1 MVLEDRFSNQAR
13 ESSKEIRRLHQEA
26 KNITNA
32 NLNAV
37 NRMATAGMAIGSAAA
52 YGIGEAVL
60 QGAKFI
66 DTMTFVKA
74 IAKDTGTD
82 FSLLSQRAK
91 TLGKDTMFTSQD
103 IGSAM
108 QYMAMA
114 GQGTTEIFNN
124 ITAAA
129 DLANATM
136 SELGGKGGAADIMTN
151 IMKMF
156 MIDSTEANSTR
167 VSDVLTRA
175 VTRSNTN
182 LYDLG
187 EAIKY
192 AGTTTTNLGATL
204 EQTAAAIGVLGDAGI
219 QGSMAGTALA
229 NAYRYL
235 SKSIGDP
242 NFKGGKALAKLGLSK
257 SDFIDAN
264 GQLIDL
270 GLALQ
275 KIANASRG
283 LGELDQYNL
292 LVNILGVRGERA
304 GSTMIRAFQNYTNLL
319 DELNNNSQGAA
330 VSVREQRMASLAGAI
345 ETVQSTW
352 ENLTTSFAE
361 SLGPTLTPWLRGI
374 GKILEGVQAIFDSP
388 IGPFVSAL
396 VTGTVVLGTINAS
409 VIALKS
415 SMRLLFNDS
424 TVSLR
429 NMFLVMK
436 QGWKASTIS
445 AAEYAAMQRSIIA
458 QGKAGLAGRGVGNA
472 MLYHEWMRS
481 HQGQYLGKVMGK
493 EDKTGRM
500 RYYAQTASGGT
511 RRISEAVATR
521 YAQRYNPLSLIGG
534 AAAGAAAGGTRR
546 ISEAVATRYAQRYNP
561 LSLIGGAAA
570 GAAGGAALRFG
581 ASSVMRG
588 ALAFFGGPWG
598 LALSAVITFLPMIIS
613 ALTKSNEQSSET
625 NSLLKA
631 LTPEEERQKRIDEAN
646 LTTAE
651 REVLNTDALVKFYTS
666 LDKFN
671 ANMERNFA
679 NAQPGTK
686 SINIYLDGNLIGSKA
701 INEHSQNEVIEVG
714 GK

>member
-74 IAKDTGTD
+74 ITKDTGTD

-242 NFKGGKALAKLGLSK
+242 NFKGGKALAALGLSK

-352 ENLTTSFAE
+352 ENLTTSFTE

-534 AAAGAAAGGTRR
+534 AAGA
-546 ISEAVATRYAQRYNP
+546 
-561 LSLIGGAAA
+561 
-570 GAAGGAALRFG
+570 AAGGAALRFG

>member
-242 NFKGGKALAKLGLSK
+242 NFKGGKALAALGLSK

-319 DELNNNSQGAA
+319 GELNNNSQGAA
-330 VSVREQRMASLAGAI
+330 ASVREQRMASLAGAI

-534 AAAGAAAGGTRR
+534 AAGAAAGG
-546 ISEAVATRYAQRYNP
+546 ATAAAA
-561 LSLIGGAAA
+561 GGAAGA
-570 GAAGGAALRFG
+570 AAGGAALRFG

-598 LALSAVITFLPMIIS
+598 LALSAIITFLPMIIT
-613 ALTKSNEQSSET
+613 ALNKNNDQSSET

-631 LTPEEERQKRIDEAN
+631 TLTSKEERQQRIDAAN

-686 SINIYLDGNLIGSKA
+686 SINIYLDGNLVGSKA

>member
-1 MVLEDRFSNQAR
+1 MVLEDRFSHQAR

-82 FSLLSQRAK
+82 ISLLSQRAK

-242 NFKGGKALAKLGLSK
+242 NFKGGKALAALGLSK

-264 GQLIDL
+264 GRLIDL

-275 KIANASRG
+275 KIANASKG

-292 LVNILGVRGERA
+292 LVNIFGVRGERA

-319 DELNNNSQGAA
+319 DELNNSQGAA
-330 VSVREQRMASLAGAI
+330 ASVREQRMASLAGAI
-345 ETVQSTW
+345 ETVQSIW

-409 VIALKS
+409 VIVLKS

-424 TVSLR
+424 TISLR

-534 AAAGAAAGGTRR
+534 AAGA
-546 ISEAVATRYAQRYNP
+546 
-561 LSLIGGAAA
+561 
-570 GAAGGAALRFG
+570 AAGGAALRFG

-598 LALSAVITFLPMIIS
+598 LALSAIITFLPMIIT
-613 ALTKSNEQSSET
+613 ALNKNNDQSSET

-631 LTPEEERQKRIDEAN
+631 TLTSKEERQQRIDAAN

-671 ANMERNFA
+671 ANMERKFA

-686 SINIYLDGNLIGSKA
+686 SINIYLDGNLVGSKA

>member
-82 FSLLSQRAK
+82 FSFLSQRAK

-242 NFKGGKALAKLGLSK
+242 NFKGGKALAALGLSK

-330 VSVREQRMASLAGAI
+330 VFVREQRMASLAGAI
-345 ETVQSTW
+345 ETVQSVW
-352 ENLTTSFAE
+352 ENLITSFAE

-534 AAAGAAAGGTRR
+534 AAGA
-546 ISEAVATRYAQRYNP
+546 
-561 LSLIGGAAA
+561 
-570 GAAGGAALRFG
+570 AAGGAALRFG

-598 LALSAVITFLPMIIS
+598 LALSAVITFLPMIIT
-613 ALTKSNEQSSET
+613 ALNKNNDQSSET

-631 LTPEEERQKRIDEAN
+631 TLTSKEERQQRIDAAN

-686 SINIYLDGNLIGSKA
+686 SINIYLDGNLVGSKA

>member
-37 NRMATAGMAIGSAAA
+37 NRLASTGAAIGATAA
-52 YGIGEAVL
+52 YGIGRAVIE
-60 QGAKFI
+60 GSKFI

-82 FSLLSQRAK
+82 FSLLSKRAK
-91 TLGKDTMFTSQD
+91 TLGRDTMFTSQD

-114 GQGTTEIFNN
+114 GQGTTEIYNN

-156 MIDSTEANSTR
+156 TISSTEANSTR
-167 VSDVLTRA
+167 VADVLTRA

-204 EQTAAAIGVLGDAGI
+204 EQTAAAIGVMGDAGI

-242 NFKGGKALAKLGLSK
+242 NFKGGKALARLGLTRA
-257 SDFIDAN
+257 DFLDAN
-264 GQLIDL
+264 GNLIDL

-275 KIANASRG
+275 KIANASKG
-283 LGELDQYNL
+283 LGSLDQYNL
-292 LVNILGVRGERA
+292 LVSILGVRGERA
-304 GSTMIRAFQNYTNLL
+304 GSTMVRAFQNYTNLL
-319 DELNNNSQGAA
+319 NELNNNSVAA
-330 VSVREQRMASLAGAI
+330 AATVREQRMASLAGAI

-352 ENLTTSFAE
+352 ENLTTSFTE
-361 SLGPTLTPWLRGI
+361 SLAPTLIPWLRGI

-409 VIALKS
+409 VIAWKS

-424 TVSLR
+424 TISLR

-436 QGWKASTIS
+436 QGWKAGAIS
-445 AAEYAAMQRSIIA
+445 VAEYGAIQQAVIA
-458 QGKAGLAGRGVGNA
+458 QGKAGMAGQGVGNT
-472 MLYHEWMRS
+472 MLGLGLMRANPKKYY
-481 HQGQYLGKVMGK
+481 GRIMGSP
-493 EDKTGRM
+493 DKTGRM
-500 RYYAQTASGGT
+500 RYYTQRTDPRTGKLRTVQVKDATAIRYARRFSPLAAVGGRAASGASALG
-511 RRISEAVATR
+511 
-521 YAQRYNPLSLIGG
+521 
-534 AAAGAAAGGTRR
+534 
-546 ISEAVATRYAQRYNP
+546 
-561 LSLIGGAAA
+561 
-570 GAAGGAALRFG
+570 ALRFG
-581 ASSVMRG
+581 ASTVMRG

-598 LALSAVITFLPMIIS
+598 MALGAVITFLPMILS
-613 ALTKSNEQSSET
+613 ALNKNNDQTDTTNGLIKS
-625 NSLLKA
+625 
-631 LTPEEERQKRIDEAN
+631 LTPEEQRKKNIEAADLTPEERQVILADAMAKNMETIAN
-646 LTTAE
+646 LPEKIVA
-651 REVLNTDALVKFYTS
+651 ALE
-666 LDKFN
+666 
-671 ANMERNFA
+671 AFA
-679 NAQPGTK
+679 SSGSTGDVV
-686 SINIYLDGNLIGSKA
+686 INLDGDTILRKPISNSRE
-701 INEHSQNEVIEVG
+701 NEIIEVG

>member
-37 NRMATAGMAIGSAAA
+37 NRTATAGMAIGSAAT

-292 LVNILGVRGERA
+292 LVNILGVRGERT

-330 VSVREQRMASLAGAI
+330 ASVREQRMASLAGVI

-361 SLGPTLTPWLRGI
+361 SLGPTLIPWLRGI

-521 YAQRYNPLSLIGG
+521 YAQRYNPLSF
-534 AAAGAAAGGTRR
+534 A
-546 ISEAVATRYAQRYNP
+546 
-561 LSLIGGAAA
+561 
-570 GAAGGAALRFG
+570 GAALRFG

-598 LALSAVITFLPMIIS
+598 LALSAIITFLPMIIT
-613 ALTKSNEQSSET
+613 ALNKNNDQSSET

-631 LTPEEERQKRIDEAN
+631 TLTSKEERQQRIDAAN

-686 SINIYLDGNLIGSKA
+686 SINIYLDGNLVGSKA

>member
-32 NLNAV
+32 NLNVV

-242 NFKGGKALAKLGLSK
+242 NFKGGKALAALGLSK

-319 DELNNNSQGAA
+319 DELDNNSQGAA
-330 VSVREQRMASLAGAI
+330 ASVREQRMASLAGAI

-534 AAAGAAAGGTRR
+534 GAASGGTRR

-561 LSLIGGAAA
+561 LSLIGGAAGA
-570 GAAGGAALRFG
+570 AAGGAALRFG

-598 LALSAVITFLPMIIS
+598 LALSAIITFLPMIIT
-613 ALTKSNEQSSET
+613 ALNKNNDQSSET

-631 LTPEEERQKRIDEAN
+631 TLTSKEERQQRIDAAN

-686 SINIYLDGNLIGSKA
+686 SINIYLDGNLVGSKA

>member
-242 NFKGGKALAKLGLSK
+242 NFKGGKALAALGLSK

-283 LGELDQYNL
+283 LGELDQHNL

-330 VSVREQRMASLAGAI
+330 ASVREQRMASLAGAI

-352 ENLTTSFAE
+352 ESLTTSFAE

-458 QGKAGLAGRGVGNA
+458 QGKAGLAG
-472 MLYHEWMRS
+472 WMRS

-534 AAAGAAAGGTRR
+534 AAGA
-546 ISEAVATRYAQRYNP
+546 
-561 LSLIGGAAA
+561 
-570 GAAGGAALRFG
+570 AAGGAALRFG

-598 LALSAVITFLPMIIS
+598 LALSAIITFLPMIIT
-613 ALTKSNEQSSET
+613 ALNKNNDQSSET

-631 LTPEEERQKRIDEAN
+631 TLTSKEERQQRIDAAN

-671 ANMERNFA
+671 AHMERNFA

-686 SINIYLDGNLIGSKA
+686 SINIYLDGNLVGSKA

>member
-204 EQTAAAIGVLGDAGI
+204 EQTAAAIGALGDAGI

-242 NFKGGKALAKLGLSK
+242 NFKGGKALAALGLSK

-330 VSVREQRMASLAGAI
+330 ASVREQRMASLAGAI
-345 ETVQSTW
+345 ETVRSIW

-534 AAAGAAAGGTRR
+534 AAGA
-546 ISEAVATRYAQRYNP
+546 
-561 LSLIGGAAA
+561 
-570 GAAGGAALRFG
+570 AAGGAALRFG

-598 LALSAVITFLPMIIS
+598 LALSAIITFLPMIIT
-613 ALTKSNEQSSET
+613 ALNKNNDQSSET

-631 LTPEEERQKRIDEAN
+631 TLTSKEERQQRIAAAN

-686 SINIYLDGNLIGSKA
+686 SINIYLDGNLVGSKA

>member
-1 MVLEDRFSNQAR
+1 MFTSGSPNQGQLSIGIALVLEDRFSNQAR
-13 ESSKEIRRLHQEA
+13 ESSKEIRRLHQDA

-37 NRMATAGMAIGSAAA
+37 SKFATTAAAIGGAAG
-52 YGIGEAVL
+52 YGIMNAVM
-60 QGAKFI
+60 QGAKFV
-66 DTMTFVKA
+66 DTMTFVRA

-82 FSLLSQRAK
+82 FSLLSKKAK
-91 TLGKDTMFTSQD
+91 TLGRDTMFTSQD

-156 MIDSTEANSTR
+156 MIDSTEKNSTR
-167 VSDVLTRA
+167 VADVLTRA

-204 EQTAAAIGVLGDAGI
+204 EQTAAALGVLGDAGI

-242 NFKGGKALAKLGLSK
+242 NFKGGKALAKLGLTK
-257 SDFIDAN
+257 QDFVDAN

-270 GLALQ
+270 GLAMQ
-275 KIANASRG
+275 KIAKASQG
-283 LGELDQYNL
+283 LGSLDQYNL
-292 LVNILGVRGERA
+292 LVNILGVRGERS
-304 GSTMIRAFQNYTNLL
+304 GSTMIRAFGNYTTLL
-319 DELNNNSQGAA
+319 NELNTNATGAA
-330 VSVREQRMASLAGAI
+330 ASVREQRMASLAGAI

-352 ENLTTSFAE
+352 ENLITSFTE
-361 SLGPTLTPWLRGI
+361 SLGPTITPWLRGI

-396 VTGTVVLGTINAS
+396 VTGTVVLGTIAAS
-409 VIALKS
+409 VTALKA

-424 TVSLR
+424 TISLR
-429 NMFLVMK
+429 NMFLVMQ
-436 QGWKASTIS
+436 QGWKSAQIS
-445 AAEYAAMQRSIIA
+445 ATEYGAIQGAIIA
-458 QGKAGLAGRGVGNA
+458 QGKAGMAGTGVGNA
-472 MLYHEWMRS
+472 VLM
-481 HQGQYLGKVMGK
+481 GQYMRNNQGKFFGKIMGK
-493 EDKTGRM
+493 EDKLGRM
-500 RYYAQTASGGT
+500 RYYAQTSSGGT

-521 YAQRYNPLSLIGG
+521 YAQRFNPMGVISGG
-534 AAAGAAAGGTRR
+534 VGAAAAGG
-546 ISEAVATRYAQRYNP
+546 AM
-561 LSLIGGAAA
+561 
-570 GAAGGAALRFG
+570 RFG
-581 ASSVMRG
+581 AGAVMRG
-588 ALAFFGGPWG
+588 ALSFFGGPWG
-598 LALSAVITFLPMIIS
+598 LALTAVITFLPMIIS
-613 ALTKSNEQSSET
+613 ALQKNNDKTDEGNQ
-625 NSLLKA
+625 LLRQ
-631 LTPEEERQKRIDEAN
+631 LTPEEQRKRNIEQAN
-646 LTTAE
+646 LTPEE
-651 REVLNTDALVKFYTS
+651 RQIVLGQGIV
-666 LDKFN
+666 N
-671 ANMERNFA
+671 AMDMLSKLGPSITEAINSMKA
-679 NAQPGTK
+679 NGQGNIV
-686 SINIYLDGNLIGSKA
+686 INLDGDTIFSKA
-701 INEHSQNEVIEVG
+701 IANYNQNQIVEVG
-714 GK
+714 GR

>member
-1 MVLEDRFSNQAR
+1 MEDRFSNQAR

-74 IAKDTGTD
+74 IAKDTGID

-242 NFKGGKALAKLGLSK
+242 NFKGGKALAALGLSK

-330 VSVREQRMASLAGAI
+330 ASVREQRMASFAGAI

-472 MLYHEWMRS
+472 MLYQEWMRS
-481 HQGQYLGKVMGK
+481 HQGQYLGKIMGK

-534 AAAGAAAGGTRR
+534 AAGA
-546 ISEAVATRYAQRYNP
+546 
-561 LSLIGGAAA
+561 
-570 GAAGGAALRFG
+570 AAGGAALRFG

-598 LALSAVITFLPMIIS
+598 LALSAIITFLPMIIT
-613 ALTKSNEQSSET
+613 ALNKNNDQSSET

-631 LTPEEERQKRIDEAN
+631 TLTSKEERQQRIDAAN

>member
-1 MVLEDRFSNQAR
+1 MEDRFSNQAR

-74 IAKDTGTD
+74 ITKDTGTD

-242 NFKGGKALAKLGLSK
+242 NFKGGKALAELGLSK
-257 SDFIDAN
+257 SDFIDAK

-330 VSVREQRMASLAGAI
+330 ASVREQRMASLAGAI

-472 MLYHEWMRS
+472 MLYQEWMRS
-481 HQGQYLGKVMGK
+481 HQGQYLGKIMGK

-521 YAQRYNPLSLIGG
+521 YAQRYNPLTLIGG
-534 AAAGAAAGGTRR
+534 AAGA
-546 ISEAVATRYAQRYNP
+546 
-561 LSLIGGAAA
+561 
-570 GAAGGAALRFG
+570 AAGGAALRFG

-631 LTPEEERQKRIDEAN
+631 TLTPKEERQQRIDAAN
-646 LTTAE
+646 LTAAE

-686 SINIYLDGNLIGSKA
+686 SINIYLDGNFIGSKA

>member
-37 NRMATAGMAIGSAAA
+37 NRIATAGMAIGSAAA

-74 IAKDTGTD
+74 IAKDTGID

-242 NFKGGKALAKLGLSK
+242 NFKGGKALAALGLSK
-257 SDFIDAN
+257 SDFIDAK

-330 VSVREQRMASLAGAI
+330 ASVREQRMASLAGAI

-481 HQGQYLGKVMGK
+481 HQGQYLGKIMGK

-534 AAAGAAAGGTRR
+534 AAGA
-546 ISEAVATRYAQRYNP
+546 
-561 LSLIGGAAA
+561 
-570 GAAGGAALRFG
+570 AAGGAALRFG

-651 REVLNTDALVKFYTS
+651 REVLNTDALVKFYNS
-666 LDKFN
+666 LEKFGDR
-671 ANMERNFA
+671 MERNFA

>member
-192 AGTTTTNLGATL
+192 AGTTTTNLGSTL

-242 NFKGGKALAKLGLSK
+242 NFKGGKALAELGLSK

-330 VSVREQRMASLAGAI
+330 ASVREQRMASLAGAI

-534 AAAGAAAGGTRR
+534 AAGA
-546 ISEAVATRYAQRYNP
+546 
-561 LSLIGGAAA
+561 
-570 GAAGGAALRFG
+570 AAGGAALRFG

-598 LALSAVITFLPMIIS
+598 LAFSAIITFLPMIIT
-613 ALTKSNEQSSET
+613 ALNKNNDQSSET

-631 LTPEEERQKRIDEAN
+631 TLTPKEERQQRIDAAN

-651 REVLNTDALVKFYTS
+651 REILNTDALVKFYTS

-686 SINIYLDGNLIGSKA
+686 SINIYLDGNLVGSKA

>member
-1 MVLEDRFSNQAR
+1 
-13 ESSKEIRRLHQEA
+13 
-26 KNITNA
+26 
-32 NLNAV
+32 
-37 NRMATAGMAIGSAAA
+37 
-52 YGIGEAVL
+52 
-60 QGAKFI
+60 
-66 DTMTFVKA
+66 
-74 IAKDTGTD
+74 
-82 FSLLSQRAK
+82 
-91 TLGKDTMFTSQD
+91 
-103 IGSAM
+103 
-108 QYMAMA
+108 
-114 GQGTTEIFNN
+114 
-124 ITAAA
+124 
-129 DLANATM
+129 
-136 SELGGKGGAADIMTN
+136 
-151 IMKMF
+151 
-156 MIDSTEANSTR
+156 
-167 VSDVLTRA
+167 
-175 VTRSNTN
+175 
-182 LYDLG
+182 
-187 EAIKY
+187 
-192 AGTTTTNLGATL
+192 
-204 EQTAAAIGVLGDAGI
+204 
-219 QGSMAGTALA
+219 
-229 NAYRYL
+229 
-235 SKSIGDP
+235 
-242 NFKGGKALAKLGLSK
+242 
-257 SDFIDAN
+257 
-264 GQLIDL
+264 
-270 GLALQ
+270 
-275 KIANASRG
+275 
-283 LGELDQYNL
+283 
-292 LVNILGVRGERA
+292 
-304 GSTMIRAFQNYTNLL
+304 
-319 DELNNNSQGAA
+319 
-330 VSVREQRMASLAGAI
+330 MASLAGAI

-534 AAAGAAAGGTRR
+534 AAGA
-546 ISEAVATRYAQRYNP
+546 
-561 LSLIGGAAA
+561 
-570 GAAGGAALRFG
+570 AAGGAALRFG

-598 LALSAVITFLPMIIS
+598 LALSAIITFLPMIIT
-613 ALTKSNEQSSET
+613 ALNKNNDQSSET

-631 LTPEEERQKRIDEAN
+631 TLTSKEERQQRIDAAN

>member
-37 NRMATAGMAIGSAAA
+37 NRMATAGTAIGSAAA

-74 IAKDTGTD
+74 IAKDTGID

-182 LYDLG
+182 LYDLS

-242 NFKGGKALAKLGLSK
+242 NFKGGKALAALGLSK

-304 GSTMIRAFQNYTNLL
+304 GSTMIKAFQNYTNLL
-319 DELNNNSQGAA
+319 GELNNNSQGAA
-330 VSVREQRMASLAGAI
+330 ASVREQRMASLAGAI

-352 ENLTTSFAE
+352 ENLTTSFTE

-500 RYYAQTASGGT
+500 RYYAQTASGG
-511 RRISEAVATR
+511 
-521 YAQRYNPLSLIGG
+521 
-534 AAAGAAAGGTRR
+534 GTRR

-561 LSLIGGAAA
+561 LSLIGGAAGA
-570 GAAGGAALRFG
+570 AAGGAALRFG

-631 LTPEEERQKRIDEAN
+631 LTPEEERKQRIDAAN

-671 ANMERNFA
+671 AHMERNFA

-686 SINIYLDGNLIGSKA
+686 SINIYLDGNLVGSKA

>member
-242 NFKGGKALAKLGLSK
+242 NFKGGKALAALGLSK

-330 VSVREQRMASLAGAI
+330 ASVREQRMASLAGAI

-534 AAAGAAAGGTRR
+534 AAG
-546 ISEAVATRYAQRYNP
+546 ATRYAQRYNP
-561 LSLIGGAAA
+561 LSLIGGAAGA
-570 GAAGGAALRFG
+570 AAGGAALRFG

-598 LALSAVITFLPMIIS
+598 LALSAIITFLPMIIT
-613 ALTKSNEQSSET
+613 ALNKNNDQSSET

-631 LTPEEERQKRIDEAN
+631 TLTSKEERQQRIDAAN

-686 SINIYLDGNLIGSKA
+686 SINIYLDGNLVGSKA

>member
-1 MVLEDRFSNQAR
+1 MEDRFSNQAR

-82 FSLLSQRAK
+82 LSLLSQRAK

-242 NFKGGKALAKLGLSK
+242 NFKGGKALAALGLSK

-319 DELNNNSQGAA
+319 GELNNSQGAA
-330 VSVREQRMASLAGAI
+330 ASVREQRMASFAGAI

-534 AAAGAAAGGTRR
+534 AAGA
-546 ISEAVATRYAQRYNP
+546 
-561 LSLIGGAAA
+561 
-570 GAAGGAALRFG
+570 AAGGAALRFG

-598 LALSAVITFLPMIIS
+598 LALSAIITFLPMIIT
-613 ALTKSNEQSSET
+613 ALNKNNDQSSET

-631 LTPEEERQKRIDEAN
+631 TLTSKEERQQRIDAAN

-671 ANMERNFA
+671 AHMERNFA

-686 SINIYLDGNLIGSKA
+686 SINIYLDGNLVGSKA